1 MSLLTTPAVLLR
13 AHPYS
18 ESSRIL
24 RFYTRASGVV
34 GAIARGVRR
43 TGSKS
48 GASLESFAGG
58 LLTLQVK
65 STRDLQTFQDF
76 TATHPRRGIGTSPLR
91 LGGASVVAELVL
103 RHAGEESN
111 PALFETLEA
120 ALDHIEAANEDD
132 LLAAILSESWRL
144 VSVLGYHP
152 TLDACV
158 HCGRPLGGA
167 DMSRF
172 DFAAGG
178 VRCADCGDQGPRVGP
193 GAREQL
199 RALVVGEA
207 LTSPLGRPR
216 AHVQLLSD
224 FVTYHVSGTRPLDS
238 FAFLAQM
245 LPDDA

>member
-34 GAIARGVRR
+34 GALARGVRR
-43 TGSKS
+43 TGGRS
-48 GASLESFAGG
+48 GATLESFAGG
-58 LLTLQVK
+58 LLTLHVK
-65 STRDLQTFQDF
+65 PTRDLQTFQEF
-76 TATHPRRGIGTSPLR
+76 TPTHPRRGIGGSPLR

-103 RHAGEESN
+103 RHAGEEGN
-111 PALFETLEA
+111 AALFETLES
-120 ALDHIEAANEDD
+120 ALDRIEAADEKGA
-132 LLAAILSESWRL
+132 LAAILSESWRL
-144 VSVLGYHP
+144 VSALGYHP
-152 TLDACV
+152 TLDTCV
-158 HCGRPLGGA
+158 SCGRPLGA
-167 DMSRF
+167 DDMSRF

-178 VRCADCGDQGPRVGP
+178 VRCGDCGDRGPRVGP

-199 RALVVGEA
+199 RALVVGDVLA
-207 LTSPLGRPR
+207 APLGRPR